1 VSTGEWDRFIWA
13 TWYDLPSN
21 GQAADEYLEWLHE
34 VHLPAMLQRPGYLWA
49 AHVQNI
55 MSAERER
62 QSNTTKTADPSVP
75 TGNAYLLLFGAAAI
89 RTFVDPTPAELHASL
104 PAEEQAL
111 LDRRVGARS
120 CIFQEV
126 ARVDG
131 PDIAKRRP
139 GLTPGPIIQCGS
151 FNVNSPANEPEVAA
165 WYARDR
171 LPLTTTIPNCVGARE
186 LASVAG
192 WAKHGVLYEFSSMD
206 GLQPHFHDPHDWRLR
221 VVPNLIHAP
230 HSPSLGRRIWP
241 E

>member
-1 VSTGEWDRFIWA
+1 VSDSEWDRVIWA
-13 TWYDLPSN
+13 TWYDLPDD
-21 GQAADEYLEWLHE
+21 GADEYLAWLHG

-55 MSAERER
+55 MSPDRER
-62 QSNTTKTADPSVP
+62 QSNTIKTSDPSVP
-75 TGNAYLLLFGAAAI
+75 TGNAYLLLFGAARVSA
-89 RTFVDPTPAELHASL
+89 FVDPMPAELHASL
-104 PAEEQAL
+104 PDRERAQ

-120 CIFQEV
+120 CIFLEV

-131 PDIAKRRP
+131 PDVGKRSP

-171 LPLTTTIPNCVGARE
+171 LPLTTTITNCVGARE
-186 LASVAG
+186 LVSVAG

-206 GLQPHFHDPHDWRLR
+206 GLQPHFHDPHDWGRR

-230 HSPSLGRRIWP
+230 HSPSLGQRIWP

>member
-1 VSTGEWDRFIWA
+1 MRDSEWDRFIWA
-13 TWYDLPSN
+13 TWYDLPTE
-21 GQAADEYLEWLHE
+21 GEEEYLRWLHA
-34 VHLPAMLQRPGYLWA
+34 VHLPAMLERPGYLWA

-55 MSAERER
+55 TSPERER
-62 QSNTTKTADPSVP
+62 QSNTTKTSDASVP
-75 TGNAYLLLFGAAAI
+75 GGNAYLLLFGAATL
-89 RTFVDPTPAELHASL
+89 RTFVDPTPEELLASL
-104 PAEEQAL
+104 PAEDRSW

-120 CIFQEV
+120 CMFLEV

-131 PDIAKRRP
+131 PDVSKRRP
-139 GLTPGPIIQCGS
+139 GSTPGPIIQCGS

-186 LASVAG
+186 LVSVAG

-241 E
+241 A